1 MLVGNQGRH
10 RILGRIYSDEQLF
23 RIIVPKRF
31 TLHAYPPK
39 SHVEAGFSNNVITTS
54 GDIRPD
60 FTNEDIAL
68 VLQYRWPED
77 FGDLK
82 PCDIDAIDNSVR
94 GGGNNLESEA
104 DILSYDDVTLSNY
117 CHEKLYEN
125 NVRRGEI
132 LDSFKTE
139 LHEAQR
145 LRAAAVEERFKR
157 TDPGVLQYIIIA
169 RLHHALP
176 WDSIAESLNRRYTT
190 RAGLMGQFNEFDSGL
205 VEEMYQLHAEA
216 RTSTYEE
223 CESRDWKK
231 LSMARMPTG
240 KMRREAHI
248 RAKFSPVTPAPMTL
262 AESQGKDCEHDSGD
276 KLRE

>member
-1 MLVGNQGRH
+1 MLAAHQGRH
-10 RILGRIYSDEQLF
+10 KVLGRIYSDEQLF

-31 TLHAYPPK
+31 TLHAYPPR
-39 SHVEAGFSNNVITTS
+39 SQVEAGFSNNVIPTS

-68 VLQYRWPED
+68 VLQYRWPEK

-94 GGGNNLESEA
+94 GVGNNLESEA
-104 DILSYDDVTLSNY
+104 DILSYDDVTLSDY

-132 LDSFKTE
+132 LDNFKAE
-139 LHEAQR
+139 LHEAQK

-176 WDSIAESLNRRYTT
+176 LDSIAESLNRRYTR
-190 RAGLMGQFNEFDSGL
+190 RASLMSQFNEFDSGL
-205 VEEMYQLHAEA
+205 VEEIYQLHAEA

-240 KMRREAHI
+240 KMRREAQI
-248 RAKFSPVTPAPMTL
+248 QARCSPITPAAMTL
-262 AESQGKDCEHDSGD
+262 AGSQGKDWEHDHD
-276 KLRE
+276 DEIRE

>member
-10 RILGRIYSDEQLF
+10 RILGRMYSDEQLF

-31 TLHAYPPK
+31 TLHAHPPK
-39 SHVEAGFSNNVITTS
+39 SQVEAGFSNSVILTS

-68 VLQYRWPED
+68 VLQYCWPEE

-82 PCDIDAIDNSVR
+82 ACDIDAVDNSVK
-94 GGGNNLESEA
+94 GVGNNLESEA
-104 DILSYDDVTLSNY
+104 DILSYDDVALSDY
-117 CHEKLYEN
+117 CHDKLYN
-125 NVRRGEI
+125 DKVRRGEI
-132 LDSFKTE
+132 LDSFKVE

-145 LRAAAVEERFKR
+145 LRATAVEERFKW

-176 WDSIAESLNRRYTT
+176 WDSIAESLNRRYTR
-190 RAGLMGQFNEFDSGL
+190 RASLMGQFNEFDSGL
-205 VEEMYQLHAEA
+205 VEEIYQLHAEA

-240 KMRREAHI
+240 KMRREAQI
-248 RAKFSPVTPAPMTL
+248 KARFSPITPAAMTL
-262 AESQGKDCEHDSGD
+262 AESQGKNWEHDRG
-276 KLRE
+276 KKTRE